1 MTAHK
6 EKYSLFKKILS
17 LYVNPLKTISKSPL
31 NVARIASCAF
41 SAFRSRP
48 IAAYPAGLFLEPSAN
63 CNLKCTTCVTVDYRT
78 RNKGF
83 MDFEQFTKVVDHVK
97 PAYLVL
103 GGYGEP
109 TLNKR
114 YLDMIRYAKRR
125 RISVKSVT
133 NATTLNEKMAEEI
146 VASGLDLLNISLDG
160 ATKETFEKIRIGAS
174 FDVVVRNI
182 KLIVSAKKRLGA
194 GKPAVNIDMTIF
206 KDNVHEIPA
215 MIRLCHAEFGIEP
228 VFSLFMLYD
237 KEDKRHLALSDTPE
251 IRRFLAEGIEEAG
264 QRGYGAS
271 ASSLIINLEVLKMK
285 YTKKVT
291 SPCFLPWLG
300 MNLTWDGRAFP
311 CCYYYDCQVDLGNV
325 FEEGF
330 DAVWNGQKFLN
341 FRKALA
347 QSRTAIP
354 VCSVCTIEDEG
365 LNQIFKNAV
374 KICPPLKKLTA
385 IDFDR

>member
-1 MTAHK
+1 
-6 EKYSLFKKILS
+6 
-17 LYVNPLKTISKSPL
+17 VNPLRTISFSPRNMFRL
-31 NVARIASCAF
+31 AGTVC
-41 SAFRSRP
+41 SAFRSLP
-48 IAAYPAGLFLEPSAN
+48 SAKYPAGLFLEPSAN

-83 MDFEQFTKVVDHVK
+83 MDFDKYKKVIDQVK

-114 YLDMIRYAKRR
+114 YLDMIRYAKKK

-146 VASGLDLLNISLDG
+146 VSSGLDLLNISLDG
-160 ATKETFEKIRIGAS
+160 ATKETFEKIRVGAN
-174 FDVVVRNI
+174 FDAVIRNI
-182 KLIVSAKKRLGA
+182 GFIVEAKKKFGRA
-194 GKPAVNIDMTIF
+194 KPALNIDMTIF

-215 MIRLCHAEFGIEP
+215 LIRLCHDRFGVQP

-237 KEDKRHLALSDTPE
+237 KDDKRHLALEDDEKT
-251 IRRFLAEGIEEAG
+251 
-264 QRGYGAS
+264 RGYLQEGVREAERYGYGS
-271 ASSLIINLEVLKMK
+271 SRSSLTINLEVLKMK

-291 SPCFLPWLG
+291 SPCYLPWLG
-300 MNLTWDGRAFP
+300 INLTWDGRAFP
-311 CCYYYDCQVDLGNV
+311 CCYYYDCQVELGNV

-330 DAVWNGQKFLN
+330 QQVWNGQKFQS

-347 QSRTAIP
+347 KSRDSIKI
-354 VCSVCTIEDEG
+354 CSVCTIEDEG
-365 LNQIFKNAV
+365 LNQLFRNAV
-374 KICPPLKKLTA
+374 TVCPPLKKMSA
-385 IDFDR
+385 IDFGKLN